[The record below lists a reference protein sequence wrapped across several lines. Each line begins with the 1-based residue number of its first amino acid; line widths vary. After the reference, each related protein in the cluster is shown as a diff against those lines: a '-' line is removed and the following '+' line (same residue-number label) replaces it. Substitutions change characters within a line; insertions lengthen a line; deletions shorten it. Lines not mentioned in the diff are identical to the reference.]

1 MTKLLLEFCLN
12 QSFSDRFLVGFGLLK
27 AVLIAA
33 FAWWFCGFSMRL
45 WNRRF
50 RMCLMHHCF
59 CALSAIITIAA
70 LFLFNCVGAMDK
82 FVSLAVNVW
91 QAEYQNDATYRHE
104 TFVLIYHQLQAMYQ
118 QNGWTW
124 DYSKYPQPTESPSI
138 ASQDHAETFS
148 IPWNSAHS
156 DATSMSVKL
165 LCDRAIEH
173 FHERQPILGR
183 ILWGNVHVG
192 PEPLRRDIDNFF
204 AAHPGQSYPFDTGPA
219 RVAGGLAVEKLHQ
232 EVGRYINRLRW
243 ELIGIC
249 ILAQLLVFGL
259 AGYSAAS
266 DVKIHGH

>member
-156 DATSMSVKL
+156 WMRRYLGEDAEA
-165 LCDRAIEH
+165 AIVHPEIVSG
-173 FHERQPILGR
+173 FGFRILGMR
-183 ILWGNVHVG
+183 VPDNKCDTAATIIPSVG
-192 PEPLRRDIDNFF
+192 CPLGCNFCR
-204 AAHPGQSYPFDTGPA
+204 S
-219 RVAGGLAVEKLHQ
+219 E
-232 EVGRYINRLRW
+232 
-243 ELIGIC
+243 
-249 ILAQLLVFGL
+249 
-259 AGYSAAS
+259 
-266 DVKIHGH
+266 